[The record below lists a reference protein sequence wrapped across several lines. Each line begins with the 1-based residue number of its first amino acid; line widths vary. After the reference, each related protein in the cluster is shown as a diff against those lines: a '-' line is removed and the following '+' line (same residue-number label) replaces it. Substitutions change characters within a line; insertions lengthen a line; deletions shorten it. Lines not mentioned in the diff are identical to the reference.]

1 MDALEKEY
9 IDQMND
15 KEKKTMEIAK
25 KILGTSFS
33 IRKSNGFI
41 QFSKNIPKNE

>member
-1 MDALEKEY
+1 MDKLEEKY
-9 IDQMND
+9 VSQMND
-15 KEKKTMEIAK
+15 KEKQAMEIAK

-41 QFSKNIPKNE
+41 QFLKNNQENE